1 MANIFQRIKSMAI
14 EQEKEEEAVKPKAI
28 EVIKSNPDMPNEPQ
42 SETVIQK
49 VGAVKTIKV
58 NDPGKPVNGF
68 TTKTLSDEMGLVI
81 SQAMHKAG
89 LSSIQAE
96 VFGVFNTLG
105 LVPKYFDKIEDEF
118 TGKEFYILKNSNRM
132 TSLTRSIYKAIGNT
146 NSDVISFPYIINT
159 SIELPHEYSVE
170 RGDFIYNSVKVD
182 SLYLTPK
189 EIQNLNYQFIS
200 KINFCE
206 KLPDDP
212 ESIDL
217 ISLNIDRAEWKAA
230 PYRE

>member
-1 MANIFQRIKSMAI
+1 MTNIFQRIKAMAVD
-14 EQEKEEEAVKPKAI
+14 QEKEEEALRPKAV
-28 EVIKSNPDMPNEPQ
+28 EVVKSNSDMLSEPQ
-42 SETVIQK
+42 AETIIQK
-49 VGAVKTIKV
+49 VGVVKTIKV
-58 NDPGKPVNGF
+58 NDPGKPLNGF
-68 TTKTLSDEMGLVI
+68 TTKTLSDELGLVI

-89 LSSIQAE
+89 LSSIEAE
-96 VFGVFNTLG
+96 VFGIFNTLG

-118 TGKEFYILKNSNRM
+118 TGRTFYILKNSNRM

-159 SIELPHEYSVE
+159 AIELPHEYSVD
-170 RGDFIYNSVKVD
+170 RGDFIYNKVKVD

-189 EIQNLNYQFIS
+189 EIENLNYQFIS
-200 KINFCE
+200 KISFCE
-206 KLPDDP
+206 RLPDEP

-217 ISLNIDRAEWKAA
+217 ISLNIDRVEWKAA